1 MWDAACVLW
10 GHIPA
15 AEYRKA
21 IIGLIFLRYIS
32 SAFDKRYKQK
42 GVTTGGSMLS
52 YFSKNGILY
61 AKTMGKSV
69 RVGRKVVKE
78 GQVHIGRVIDKENN
92 VFY

>member
-1 MWDAACVLW
+1 
-10 GHIPA
+10 
-15 AEYRKA
+15 
-21 IIGLIFLRYIS
+21 
-32 SAFDKRYKQK
+32 
-42 GVTTGGSMLS
+42 MLS